1 MFANSLLQ
9 AWSPTVCVVERT
21 LQSRYHEGN
30 DTPEPAVVNMGM
42 QLMNRSLMA
51 PLVVLVGVLAATMV
65 AGASQSSGVPPASAP
80 AQQPGSAAAAQADER
95 NTATF
100 TRVCSTCHDAARILS
115 NRRTKDQW
123 SEVIDKMV
131 ERGAQGTD
139 DDFAEIIDYLV
150 GHYGRINVNRG
161 TAKDLATVLK
171 VSDKDAEAIVA
182 FRTANGPFADFD
194 GLAKVPDIDMDTLK
208 QNRDAISF

>member
-1 MFANSLLQ
+1 
-9 AWSPTVCVVERT
+9 
-21 LQSRYHEGN
+21 
-30 DTPEPAVVNMGM
+30 M
-42 QLMNRSLMA
+42 QLMNRSLTA
-51 PLVVLVGVLAATMV
+51 PSAVLAGALAATIV
-65 AGASQSSGVPPASAP
+65 VSASQSGAPPASAP
-80 AQQPGSAAAAQADER
+80 AQQPAAAAAAQADER

-139 DDFAEIIDYLV
+139 DDFAEIIDYLI

-161 TAKDLATVLK
+161 TAKDLATILK
-171 VSDKDAEAIVA
+171 ISDKDAEAIVA
-182 FRTANGPFADFD
+182 FRTANGPFTDFD
-194 GLAKVPDIDMDTLK
+194 ALSKVPGVEMDTL
-208 QNRDAISF
+208 QRNRDAISF

>member
-1 MFANSLLQ
+1 MAPWNGPCNAVIMRGTIL
-9 AWSPTVCVVERT
+9 PK
-21 LQSRYHEGN
+21 
-30 DTPEPAVVNMGM
+30 PARVNMGM
-42 QLMNRSLMA
+42 QLMERSLTA
-51 PLVVLVGVLAATMV
+51 LSGVLAGMLAATIV
-65 AGASQSSGVPPASAP
+65 ANASQSTVPPASAP
-80 AQQPGSAAAAQADER
+80 AQQPGSAAATQADER

-139 DDFAEIIDYLV
+139 DDFAEIMDYLV

-182 FRTANGPFADFD
+182 FRTANGPFTDFD
-194 GLAKVPDIDMDTLK
+194 GLAKVPGIDMDTLN

>member
-1 MFANSLLQ
+1 MSGTIPPN
-9 AWSPTVCVVERT
+9 
-21 LQSRYHEGN
+21 
-30 DTPEPAVVNMGM
+30 PARVNMSM
-42 QLMNRSLMA
+42 QLMNRSLIA
-51 PLVVLVGVLAATMV
+51 LSGVLAGVLAATIV
-65 AGASQSSGVPPASAP
+65 ASASQSGAPPASAP
-80 AQQPGSAAAAQADER
+80 APQPGSAATSQDDER

-139 DDFAEIIDYLV
+139 DDFAGIIDYLV
-150 GHYGRINVNRG
+150 AHYGRINVNRG

-182 FRTANGPFADFD
+182 FRTANGPFTDFD
-194 GLAKVPDIDMDTLK
+194 GLAKVPGLDMATLT

>member
-1 MFANSLLQ
+1 
-9 AWSPTVCVVERT
+9 
-21 LQSRYHEGN
+21 
-30 DTPEPAVVNMGM
+30 M
-42 QLMNRSLMA
+42 QLMKRSLTA
-51 PLVVLVGVLAATMV
+51 LLGVLAATIV
-65 AGASQSSGVPPASAP
+65 ANASQSGTPPAAAP

-123 SEVIDKMV
+123 SEVLDKMV

-139 DDFAEIIDYLV
+139 DDFAEIMDYLV

-161 TAKDLATVLK
+161 TAKDLETVLK
-171 VSDKDAEAIVA
+171 VSEKDAEAIVA
-182 FRTANGPFADFD
+182 FRTANGPFTDFD
-194 GLAKVPDIDMDTLK
+194 GLAKVPGIAMDTLT

>member
-1 MFANSLLQ
+1 
-9 AWSPTVCVVERT
+9 
-21 LQSRYHEGN
+21 
-30 DTPEPAVVNMGM
+30 M
-42 QLMNRSLMA
+42 QLMNRSFVALSG
-51 PLVVLVGVLAATMV
+51 VLAGVLAATIV
-65 AGASQSSGVPPASAP
+65 ASASQSGAPPASAP
-80 AQQPGSAAAAQADER
+80 APQPGSAATSQSDER

-139 DDFAEIIDYLV
+139 DDFNEIIDYLV
-150 GHYGRINVNRG
+150 AHYGRINVNRG

-171 VSDKDAEAIVA
+171 LSDKDAEAIVA

-194 GLAKVPDIDMDTLK
+194 GLAKVPGLDMDTLK

>member
-1 MFANSLLQ
+1 M
-9 AWSPTVCVVERT
+9 
-21 LQSRYHEGN
+21 SRRCAAYYSG
-30 DTPEPAVVNMGM
+30 
-42 QLMNRSLMA
+42 
-51 PLVVLVGVLAATMV
+51 GVLRVSHSAVLSDKNVLNSRLHHEPRPYGPWNGLCKAVIMDGTILPKP
-65 AGASQSSGVPPASAP
+65 GVPPAAAP
-80 AQQPGSAAAAQADER
+80 AQQAGSAAAAQADER

-139 DDFAEIIDYLV
+139 DDFAEIMDYLV

-171 VSDKDAEAIVA
+171 VSEKDAEAIVA
-182 FRTANGPFADFD
+182 FRTANGPFTDFD
-194 GLAKVPDIDMDTLK
+194 GLAKVPGIDMDTLK